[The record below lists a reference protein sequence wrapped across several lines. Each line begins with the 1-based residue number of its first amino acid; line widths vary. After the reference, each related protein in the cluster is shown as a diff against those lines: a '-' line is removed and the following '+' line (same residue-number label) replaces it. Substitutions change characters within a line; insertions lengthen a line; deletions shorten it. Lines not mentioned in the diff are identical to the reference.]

1 MRAKRTGMQLKL
13 KSVKGF
19 TLVELITAM
28 ALLSILIAG
37 YFSLFFTGE
46 QTYDVVYDGYKIQ
59 NEARIAMSYI
69 TVKIRQ
75 NDRIITIPP
84 IPPAILPTEYNAVS
98 IADTSGGITY
108 MKIENDADNE
118 YIYEHNGCLMTYR
131 TTGDFTDT
139 DAGSGEIIAEG
150 LQNITMRYPGIG
162 DTSRILVSVS
172 YINGGKV
179 QLLEETITLR
189 AQP

>member
-37 YFSLFFTGE
+37 YFSLFFTGG
-46 QTYDVVYDGYKIQ
+46 QTYDVVYDGYKVQ

-75 NDRIITIPP
+75 NDRVITT
-84 IPPAILPTEYNAVS
+84 PTEHNAVS
-98 IADTSGGITY
+98 IEDTVGGVTY
-108 MKIENDADNE
+108 MRVEGDGADNE
-118 YIYEHNGCLMTYR
+118 YIYEHNGRLMTF
-131 TTGDFTDT
+131 TAAGDFTDA
-139 DAGSGEIIAEG
+139 DIGSGDVIAEG
-150 LQNITMRYPGIG
+150 LQNITMEYPGIG
-162 DTSRILVSVS
+162 DTSRIIVKIS
-172 YINGGKV
+172 YISSSSV
-179 QLLEETITLR
+179 QLLEETIVLR

>member
-1 MRAKRTGMQLKL
+1 MRAKRTGKQLKL

-28 ALLSILIAG
+28 AIMSILIAG

-84 IPPAILPTEYNAVS
+84 VPPAVLPTEYNAVS
-98 IADTSGGITY
+98 IADTDGGITY
-108 MKIENDADNE
+108 MKVEDGTENE
-118 YIYEHNGCLMTYR
+118 YIYGHNGCLMAFK
-131 TTGDFTDT
+131 TTGDFYDS

-150 LQNITMRYPGIG
+150 LQNITLGYPGIG
-162 DTSRILVSVS
+162 DTSRILVSIS

>member
-75 NDRIITIPP
+75 NDRVITVPSDHHS
-84 IPPAILPTEYNAVS
+84 VS
-98 IADTSGGITY
+98 IADTAGGITY
-108 MKIENDADNE
+108 MKVEKSTENE
-118 YIYEHNGCLMTYR
+118 YIYGHNGCLMTYR
-131 TTGDFTDT
+131 TTGDFFDD
-139 DAGSGEIIAEG
+139 DADSGEIIADG
-150 LQNITMRYPGIG
+150 LQSITFGYPGIG
-162 DTSRILVSVS
+162 DTSRILVSIS
-172 YINGGKV
+172 YVNGGKV
-179 QLLEETITLR
+179 QLLEEAIALR